1 MKFIQT
7 YIGSLSIKREWYV
20 EFKKL
25 IDIEKIES
33 KFFDK
38 HKWLYYFRNNKQ
50 ECTFYNGIL
59 Q

>member
-7 YIGSLSIKREWYV
+7 YIGSLSIQREWYV

-38 HKWLYYFRNNKQ
+38 HK
-50 ECTFYNGIL
+50 
-59 Q
+59 